1 MTNPGRAGA
10 VLIIYL
16 CLLSACGTEQ
26 GVTRQEPPT
35 EAQVEELRA
44 VALPFQHDPARET
57 PLGEDLASVDV
68 VLLGEDTHGTRE
80 FYELRSRITQY
91 LIAEHGFTAV
101 LIEGDWPEAS
111 PVNAYVRGEEAG
123 ADPLAGFASFPNWM
137 WRNEEIRGLVDWMRA
152 HNAQAARKVGFYGLD
167 LQNLDAALTRA
178 VAYLEGISPESG
190 ERARGYHACFRRAGQ
205 GGEAYGPEAA
215 RGTVVCTREAAQLLQ
230 DVEAQRPGAEQRGE
244 AALEAWFDARESARA
259 VRNGE
264 EYYRGMYEGENSWN
278 IRDRHMLGVLQA
290 VTEHHARHGQ
300 RARVIVWAHNTHVG
314 DARATSVKEQGD
326 LNLGELV
333 RTQWDRS
340 TFLLGF
346 TTYEGSVTAAS
357 SWGGAPEDKP
367 LAPAVEGSYEH
378 LFHQLGLPRF
388 VVRLRGDVPEVLQ
401 QTRPERAVGV
411 VFQPWQERAGNYLD
425 ARMAEQFDAV
435 IHVDRSTRVLPLLP

>member
-1 MTNPGRAGA
+1 MSRRGQAGPWA
-10 VLIIYL
+10 VVFLA
-16 CLLSACGTEQ
+16 LLTACGAEQ
-26 GVTRQEPPT
+26 GFTRSEPAT
-35 EAQVEELRA
+35 DAQVEALRDA
-44 VALPFQHDPARET
+44 ALPFELDPARET
-57 PLGEDLASVDV
+57 ALGADLASVDV

-111 PVNAYVRGEEAG
+111 PVNAYVRGGSDA
-123 ADPLAGFASFPNWM
+123 ADPLAGFATFPNWM
-137 WRNEEIRGLVDWMRA
+137 WRNEETRGLVDWMRA
-152 HNAQAARKVGFYGLD
+152 HNAQAPRKVGFYGLD
-167 LQNLDAALTRA
+167 LQNLDEALTRA
-178 VAYLEGISPESG
+178 VAYLEGRSAEAG
-190 ERARGYHACFRRAGQ
+190 ERARGYQACFHRAGR

-215 RGTVVCTREAAQLLQ
+215 RGAVVCRTEAEKLLQ
-230 DVEAQRPGAEQRGE
+230 EVEAQRADAEQRGE

-264 EYYRGMYEGENSWN
+264 HYYRGMYQGENSWN
-278 IRDRHMLGVLQA
+278 IRDRHMLEAVQA
-290 VTEHHARHGQ
+290 VAEHHGRNGQ

-314 DARATSVKEQGD
+314 DARATSMGTQGD

-333 RTQWDRS
+333 RTQWNRS

-346 TTYEGSVTAAS
+346 TTYEGRVTAAS
-357 SWGGAPEDKP
+357 RWGGAPEDKP

-388 VVRLRGDVPEVLQ
+388 VVRLKDAAPEVLQ
-401 QTRPERAVGV
+401 GARPQRAVGV
-411 VFQPWQERAGNYLD
+411 VFQPQHERAGNYLD

-435 IHVDRSTRVLPLLP
+435 IHVDRSTRVLPLKP

>member
-1 MTNPGRAGA
+1 M
-10 VLIIYL
+10 
-16 CLLSACGTEQ
+16 
-26 GVTRQEPPT
+26 
-35 EAQVEELRA
+35 EELRA
-44 VALPFQHDPARET
+44 AALPFQADPARET
-57 PLGEDLASVDV
+57 LLGQDLASVDV

-80 FYELRSRITQY
+80 FYELRSRLTQY

-123 ADPLAGFASFPNWM
+123 PDPLAGFASFPNWM
-137 WRNEEIRGLVDWMRA
+137 WRNEEVRGLMEWMR
-152 HNAQAARKVGFYGLD
+152 
-167 LQNLDAALTRA
+167 
-178 VAYLEGISPESG
+178 
-190 ERARGYHACFRRAGQ
+190 
-205 GGEAYGPEAA
+205 
-215 RGTVVCTREAAQLLQ
+215 
-230 DVEAQRPGAEQRGE
+230 
-244 AALEAWFDARESARA
+244 
-259 VRNGE
+259 
-264 EYYRGMYEGENSWN
+264 
-278 IRDRHMLGVLQA
+278 
-290 VTEHHARHGQ
+290 
-300 RARVIVWAHNTHVG
+300 
-314 DARATSVKEQGD
+314 D

-346 TTYEGSVTAAS
+346 TTYEGAVTAAS

-388 VVRLRGDVPEVLQ
+388 VVRLRGDAPEVLR

-411 VFQPWQERAGNYLD
+411 VFQPSQERVGNYLD

-435 IHVDRSTRVLPLLP
+435 IHVDRSTRVLPLGR

>member
-1 MTNPGRAGA
+1 MGNRCRAEA
-10 VLIIYL
+10 WSVVFLFVLT
-16 CLLSACGTEQ
+16 ACGAEQ
-26 GVTRQEPPT
+26 GFTRGEPPT
-35 EAQVEELRA
+35 QGQVEALRDA
-44 VALPFQHDPARET
+44 ALAFETDPARET
-57 PLGEDLASVDV
+57 ALGADLASVDV

-111 PVNAYVRGEEAG
+111 PVNAYVRGESAG
-123 ADPLAGFASFPNWM
+123 PDPLAGFATFPSWM
-137 WRNEEIRGLVDWMRA
+137 WRNEPVRDLVDWMRA
-152 HNAQAARKVGFYGLD
+152 HNAQAPHKVGFYGMD
-167 LQNLDAALTRA
+167 LQNLDEALTRA
-178 VAYLEGISPESG
+178 VAYLKGRSPEVG
-190 ERARGYHACFRRAGQ
+190 ERARGYHECFLRAGR

-215 RGTVVCTREAAQLLQ
+215 RGAVVCRNEAAKLLEE
-230 DVEAQRPGAEQRGE
+230 VEAQRADAEQRGE

-259 VRNGE
+259 VKNGE
-264 EYYRGMYEGENSWN
+264 HYYRGMYQGENSWN
-278 IRDRHMLGVLQA
+278 IRDWHMLEALKA
-290 VTEHHARHGQ
+290 VAEHHDRAGQ

-314 DARATSVKEQGD
+314 DARATSMGAQGD

-333 RTQWDRS
+333 RTQWNRS

-346 TTYEGSVTAAS
+346 TTYQGAVTAAS
-357 SWGGAPEDKP
+357 RWGGAPEDKP

-388 VVRLRGDVPEVLQ
+388 VVRLRGNAPEVLQ
-401 QTRPERAVGV
+401 AARPERAVGV
-411 VFQPWQERAGNYLD
+411 VFDPRQERAGNYLD

-435 IHVDRSTRVLPLLP
+435 IHVDSSTRVLPLGP

>member
-1 MTNPGRAGA
+1 MG
-10 VLIIYL
+10 LIISL
-16 CLLSACGTEQ
+16 CLLSACGTEH

-35 EAQVEELRA
+35 RAQVEELRA
-44 VALPFQHDPARET
+44 VALPFQDDPARET
-57 PLGEDLASVDV
+57 PLGQDLASVDV

-137 WRNEEIRGLVDWMRA
+137 WCNEEVRGLVDWMRA

-178 VAYLEGISPESG
+178 VAYLEGISPEAG

-215 RGTVVCTREAAQLLQ
+215 RGAVVCTHEAAQLLR

-259 VRNGE
+259 VKDGE
-264 EYYRGMYEGENSWN
+264 AYYRGMYQGENSWN
-278 IRDRHMLGVLQA
+278 IRDQHMLGVLQA
-290 VTEHHARHGQ
+290 VTGHHARHGQ

-314 DARATSVKEQGD
+314 DARATSVTAQGD

-346 TTYEGSVTAAS
+346 TTYEGAVTAAS

-367 LAPAVEGSYEH
+367 LAPAVEGSYAH

-388 VVRLRGDVPEVLQ
+388 VVRLRGDVPEVL
-401 QTRPERAVGV
+401 
-411 VFQPWQERAGNYLD
+411 
-425 ARMAEQFDAV
+425 
-435 IHVDRSTRVLPLLP
+435 